1 MGEGRA
7 ESASED
13 GEQPMKHSDFQI
25 GCEFVTLAGRWRC
38 TDIGTRTIVAIRI
51 NLVETRTILDG
62 HPVRRYLTQEEA
74 ELEGWFKGPPYALAE
89 VVFDEDGI
97 AECEPVRSGE

>member
-1 MGEGRA
+1 MN
-7 ESASED
+7 
-13 GEQPMKHSDFQI
+13 HSDFKI
-25 GCEFVTLAGRWRC
+25 DCEFTTLVGRWRC

-51 NLVETRTILDG
+51 DLVETRTIVDG

-74 ELEGWFKGPPYALAE
+74 GLEGWFNGPPYVLAE

-97 AECEPVRSGE
+97 LECKPVRSGD